1 MARITRKSYKRKKI
15 VLGLCMFASV
25 ALISTGFAAWILS
38 ADANSEN
45 QGNIIVG
52 TVNDGTVEF
61 GAVNYSA
68 SDFRFD
74 ADINDTEGRLKFDS
88 KYSDDYERLTVT
100 VSGYVIN
107 ADYLDKITVFMDV
120 SDEVKS
126 AANDDEYIKLPDCA
140 LGTVTLPS
148 SALTMYTITAED
160 VENGTYSGLVEGDKI
175 CNFNYDISFEWG
187 AKFNNEN
194 PGYYYDDPT
203 TGGEFT
209 TTETGQKNYT
219 ISNETV
225 KTTMEDV
232 KTKLE
237 TNAEYKITLTAIAK
251 S

>member
-38 ADANSEN
+38 ADANRESL
-45 QGNIIVG
+45 GNIAVG

-74 ADINDTEGRLKFDS
+74 ADINDTEGRLKYDN
-88 KYSDDYERLTVT
+88 KYSDEYERLTVT

-107 ADYLDKITVFMDV
+107 ADYLDKITVSLDV
-120 SDEVKS
+120 SDQVIS
-126 AANDDEYIKLPDCA
+126 AANDDKYIKLPECA
-140 LGTVTLPS
+140 LETVTLNS
-148 SALTMYTITAED
+148 DALKMYTITAED
-160 VENGTYSGLVEGDKI
+160 VENGTYSGLVEDDKI
-175 CNFNYDISFEWG
+175 CTFEYKITFSWG
-187 AKFNNEN
+187 EAFGNEN